1 MSLKTKPARQ
11 IPNRNVRLN
20 QFYEFVTNPT
30 LRYRLARHGLMWGVS
45 LFIIYKRF
53 EYNAVLLSSLAEREL
68 YINLS
73 TLFFGGLTILD
84 YVLITLLLRELVLR
98 RSQMKLFVLGLI
110 GVHVLTAL
118 LVRWNIHWFVDL
130 FNKRHLPVAYRT
142 FAEHV
147 TNLSLWKTAFDPV
160 IVGVFCFSHVYSYLL
175 LVLMP
180 KMFKDLFLLR
190 VRQTGLENAQLQL
203 EKDNLQLGN
212 DKLQLEKDNLQLG
225 NDKLQLE
232 KDNLQ
237 LGNDKLQLEK
247 DNLQLGNDKLQLEKD
262 NLHNDKLQ
270 LEKDNLHNDKL
281 QLEKDNLQLGNDKL
295 QLEKDNLK
303 LEYQYLKAQVNPHF
317 LFNTLNNLYGLSRRF
332 SEKTPETIAKLSEL
346 MRYTLYSTEREFVPL
361 AEEIRFLEN
370 YLSLQRLRE
379 EAHAALAFQVQGSTD
394 GLSIAPLLL
403 LVFVENAFKHGTQA
417 SPAKTVVH
425 ICLAIDQGTLTLD
438 VANNVPDGTPRPNP
452 DGGIGHRNVKRRLDL
467 FYPGQ
472 HDLSIDHRDGQYLV
486 KLKINLHGHA
496 KAIPGD
502 HRG

>member
-98 RSQMKLFVLGLI
+98 RSQMKLFVFGLI

-262 NLHNDKLQ
+262 I
-270 LEKDNLHNDKL
+270 
-281 QLEKDNLQLGNDKL
+281 
-295 QLEKDNLK
+295 LK

-317 LFNTLNNLYGLSRRF
+317 LFNTLNSLYGLSRRF

-379 EAHAALAFQVQGSTD
+379 EAHAALAFQVHGSTD
-394 GLSIAPLLL
+394 GLFIAPLLL

-438 VANNVPDGTPRPNP
+438 VANNVPDGTPRPYP
-452 DGGIGHRNVKRRLDL
+452 DGGIGHRNVKR
-467 FYPGQ
+467 P
-472 HDLSIDHRDGQYLV
+472 
-486 KLKINLHGHA
+486 
-496 KAIPGD
+496 
-502 HRG
+502 